1 MPTPVEMG
9 SVADKTFTV
18 TWSDGHQSRYTWL
31 NLRVNCPCAACAG
44 EWRYRPPKL
53 RAEDVQPGIRA
64 MSVARVGAYALRFVW
79 SDGHN
84 TGIYTFNSLRN
95 DLCECD
101 ECAARRAAEGSP
113 GQGGHLK

>member
-1 MPTPVEMG
+1 MTPRMPTPVEMG

-18 TWSDGHQSRYTWL
+18 TWSDGHQAWYSWL
-31 NLRVNCPCAACAG
+31 NLRVNCLCAACAG

-53 RAEDVQPGIRA
+53 RAEDIQPGIRA
-64 MSVARVGAYALRFVW
+64 MSVAKVGAYALRFVW

-84 TGIYTFNSLRN
+84 TGIYTFNYLRN

-101 ECAARRAAEGSP
+101 ECTAGREG
-113 GQGGHLK
+113 QQREV